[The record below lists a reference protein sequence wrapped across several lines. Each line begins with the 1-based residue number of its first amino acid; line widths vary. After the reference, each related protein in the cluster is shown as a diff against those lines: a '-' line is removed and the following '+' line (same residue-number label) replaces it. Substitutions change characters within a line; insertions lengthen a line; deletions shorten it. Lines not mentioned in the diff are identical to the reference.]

1 MNKSVIVW
9 VLRIFVAALFVFSA
23 IAKMFP
29 LWAFEKQLVDLGLM
43 SWCNASYFARLLIA
57 LELALGFAMI
67 QPHFLKKIVLPSTI
81 GLVVVFCIH
90 LVIEM
95 VKHGAMNGNCG
106 CFGQLIPMTPLEAFV
121 KNILTL
127 GILGFIY
134 FNVNDKP
141 KGENRFSVLLVI
153 GLICSLAMFM
163 LFPFC
168 PCKEDVPS
176 DETAAIAVEEVVDDV
191 EDTEATSTIADSSAL
206 AITSAQA
213 DTVKAATKDSIV
225 VDLGPAPVKSKF
237 AANNIFDGKKVN
249 IDKGK
254 KIICMFAAGC
264 NHCQEA
270 ARELAKLSK
279 QPGFPAVYIY
289 FMDEEVEKIPEFHK
303 FAGKQFP
310 STVLDIPTFWKL
322 LGNGSTPGIFYLWNG
337 NVQAEFEGT
346 GDNAFSVEKFQ
357 KSLQSTPKK

>member
-1 MNKSVIVW
+1 MNKSNIVW

-67 QPHFLKKIVLPSTI
+67 QPHFLKRIVLPSTI
-81 GLVVVFCIH
+81 GLVIVFCVH

-134 FNVNDKP
+134 FNVGDKP
-141 KGENRFSVLLVI
+141 QGQNRFSVLLVI
-153 GLICSLAMFM
+153 GLLCSLAMFM

-168 PCKEDVPS
+168 PCKEEMPVADDS
-176 DETAAIAVEEVVDDV
+176 AMVVDEELDTE
-191 EDTEATSTIADSSAL
+191 EDTTLLVDSAAMAVS
-206 AITSAQA
+206 ITHV
-213 DTVKAATKDSIV
+213 DTGKVAPKDSIV
-225 VDLGPAPVKSKF
+225 ADMGPAPVKSKF
-237 AANNIFDGKKVN
+237 AGNNIFDGKKVS

-279 QPGFPAVYIY
+279 QPGFPSVYIY

-346 GDNAFSVEKFQ
+346 GDNAFSIEKLQ